1 MNNHWYFCEAKNEA
15 PCIVCGRPTSKV
27 DIHYE
32 QRVCSVEC
40 VHVLDMELMEQES
53 EGKVI

>member
-15 PCIVCGRPTSKV
+15 PCIVCGRPTNKV

-53 EGKVI
+53 EGEVI